1 MNHPRSNT
9 PSLAAIPGRTIESD
23 VLLVSFQIIVI
34 PMTGRDGNLP
44 SPMPFPGPF
53 VVLVSHFSSPHPNHA
68 LWWPC
73 SHFVRI
79 VIMNICGGV
88 QFVGDE
94 LREAFQV

>member
-1 MNHPRSNT
+1 LET
-9 PSLAAIPGRTIESD
+9 D

-34 PMTGRDGNLP
+34 PVTGRDGHLP
-44 SPMPFPGPF
+44 SAIPFPGPSI
-53 VVLVSHFSSPHPNHA
+53 VLVSHFSSPHPNHA
-68 LWWPC
+68 LLGAC